1 MSSFSISMDRPPE
14 PPAALSLVTC
24 LWSLDEGRNL
34 EPGSHEK
41 KGVLHVLCNTPF
53 VIGQTSY
60 VIRFW
65 KSIFYKLILKF
76 QNLFL

>member
-1 MSSFSISMDRPPE
+1 MSSFSISMERPPE

-24 LWSLDEGRNL
+24 PWSLDEG
-34 EPGSHEK
+34 
-41 KGVLHVLCNTPF
+41 KGVLHVACNTPF